1 VIKSRISTALVVL
14 AASAG
19 LAGCTNFGPYGGV
32 GIGVGS
38 SYGYGYG
45 SPYGYGG
52 YGSPY
57 GSYYGGYPYFGWYDG
72 FYYPGAGYW
81 VYDPYGHQYPIN
93 ERQSHYWQN
102 IRERFQK
109 ARGLSATAEAKPNF
123 SGFTARAQAGATIPG
138 VDLNAVR
145 AQAQAQAQADQASLS
160 QIREAR
166 RQAQVE
172 RQSVQAEQR
181 QQARTER
188 QESMREQVIERRE
201 ARRAARTGKSD
212 D

>member
-19 LAGCTNFGPYGGV
+19 LAGCTSFGPYGGV

-145 AQAQAQAQADQASLS
+145 AQAQADQASLS

-172 RQSVQAEQR
+172 RQGVQAEQR

-188 QESMREQVIERRE
+188 QESMREQMIERRE
-201 ARRAARTGKSD
+201 ARRASRAGKPTED
-212 D
+212 